1 MNYYANSFTKTIM
14 NVWKGKWELIGVGR
28 RKITRTI
35 EIKTQNQFEK
45 EMQQT
50 LQNFDIR
57 LPVDVSSSLNSNNL
71 QTDFI
76 KKSNKG

>member
-1 MNYYANSFTKTIM
+1 M

-45 EMQQT
+45 E
-50 LQNFDIR
+50 
-57 LPVDVSSSLNSNNL
+57 
-71 QTDFI
+71 I
-76 KKSNKG
+76 KKYVLSPGFGYEWNQEENDGFIYAGWNTVGKFKKVYSTGETDV